1 MGKCL
6 QKHIASSDYKVVFS
20 SNLTVVNSKGI
31 LVDLRAMRTFADA
44 SPVFLGPQHVHGC
57 PRVPGV
63 LARAAPRGGSSAM
76 PRNTELTDVFFFF
89 PKEI

>member
-31 LVDLRAMRTFADA
+31 PVDLRAIHTFADA
-44 SPVFLGPQHVHGC
+44 SPVFLGSQHFHGC
-57 PRVPGV
+57 PRLPGGAVEGRV
-63 LARAAPRGGSSAM
+63 LVGAP
-76 PRNTELTDVFFFF
+76 LWDVE
-89 PKEI
+89 KHRTY